1 VFFCLRSTSDGLWA
15 ATRQSHYLSRHEI
28 VFCLGFLFHMGI
40 RSVENKACGGKDIKR
55 SGSIVLAAT
64 PLLKKE
70 EIKIGSRFFDI
81 PKRKDTH
88 VVNPSMERDI
98 KAVFI

>member
-1 VFFCLRSTSDGLWA
+1 MDYGQLPDRVIICLDMKSF
-15 ATRQSHYLSRHEI
+15 
-28 VFCLGFLFHMGI
+28 FCLGFLFHMGI